1 MNKKILLILFLLILM
16 VIFVGQRFFILQA
29 EKNILKTDESIFT
42 LGNNQLDKAIKDY
55 FLSQERF
62 SWKTVDDSCNFC
74 IFENLNSENGL
85 FPFYLWLR
93 CGEFII
99 DGKEVKEKSGMSG
112 PVKIDYPNELSFYD
126 LQKFSHVAPRNGSLY
141 SEDIKNIFPS
151 NLQERI
157 KNFDRTIINERIKN
171 VARESF

>member
-1 MNKKILLILFLLILM
+1 MNKKILLILFLLILI
-16 VIFVGQRFFILQA
+16 VIIGHRFFILQA

-55 FLSQERF
+55 FLSQEHF
-62 SWKTVDDSCNFC
+62 SWKTVDDSRNFC
-74 IFENLNSENGL
+74 IFENLNSENEL

-99 DGKEVKEKSGMSG
+99 DGEEVKEKSGMSG

>member
-1 MNKKILLILFLLILM
+1 MNKKILLILFLLIL
-16 VIFVGQRFFILQA
+16 IFIIGQRFFILQA
-29 EKNILKTDESIFT
+29 EKNVLRIDESMFT

-55 FLSQERF
+55 FLSQENF
-62 SWKTVDDSCNFC
+62 SWKTVDDSRNFC

-93 CGEFII
+93 CGEFIME
-99 DGKEVKEKSGMSG
+99 GEEVKGKSGMSG
-112 PVKIDYPNELSFYD
+112 PVKINYPNKLSFYD
-126 LQKFSHVAPRNGSLY
+126 LQKFSHVFPRDGSLY